1 MTLDMII
8 VLIILCG
15 AIALFMMDKV
25 PVDLTAMIIMAALLL
40 TRIITPEE
48 GISGFSNTAT
58 VTVGAMFV
66 LSAALFKTGALNVVS
81 GFLAKALS
89 KNFWTGMLLLMLIV
103 GVISA
108 FINVTAVVAL
118 FLPVLVGLSKDI
130 NISPSKLL
138 IPLSF
143 SALLGGVGTLIGT
156 STNILVSSIAFKH
169 GMPAFGMFEM
179 TPFGIIVLA
188 IGLIYMLAI
197 GIRLLPNRQSTT
209 ELIKKYE
216 MGDYITEIVLLPNAA
231 SVDKQ
236 IQESPI
242 VNDLDIDIIEIRRGE
257 NYRFFPSPVTILKGN
272 DILKVRCDIDKLKEL
287 QQREGISI
295 RPDKR
300 NADEKELNLSEATLV
315 EAVVTHNS
323 RLRGRTIKGINFRET
338 YGATVLAIKQRG
350 QLMHEK
356 LGRARIRSGDVLLIE
371 VKKDWL
377 MRLRQNQ
384 DFIIVSEETKTEIK
398 KGKLLTA
405 LLIMTGVVGTAAFG
419 IFPIVQSAVI
429 GSVLMILTK
438 CISLDEAYKAIN
450 WKVIFLL
457 AGVLTLGLALEKSG
471 GALFMSSILIHL
483 VGGFGNKALVS
494 AFFLLTLLLT
504 NFMSNNATAAL
515 LAPIAILTAQSLGVN
530 SRPFL
535 MAVTFAASLSF
546 MTPVGYQTN
555 TMVMGPGNY
564 KFMDYL
570 KVGAPLDFILWI
582 LATLLIPIFYPL

>member
-1 MTLDMII
+1 
-8 VLIILCG
+8 
-15 AIALFMMDKV
+15 
-25 PVDLTAMIIMAALLL
+25 
-40 TRIITPEE
+40 
-48 GISGFSNTAT
+48 
-58 VTVGAMFV
+58 
-66 LSAALFKTGALNVVS
+66 
-81 GFLAKALS
+81 
-89 KNFWTGMLLLMLIV
+89 
-103 GVISA
+103 
-108 FINVTAVVAL
+108 
-118 FLPVLVGLSKDI
+118 LSKDI

-143 SALLGGVGTLIGT
+143 SALFGGVGTLIGT
-156 STNILVSSIAFKH
+156 STNILVSSIAYKH
-169 GMPAFGMFEM
+169 GMPSFGMFEM

-188 IGLIYMLAI
+188 VGLIYMLAI

-216 MGDYITEIVLLPNAA
+216 MGDYITEIILLPNAE

-236 IQESPI
+236 IQESSL
-242 VNDLDIDIIEIRRGE
+242 VNDLDIDIIEIRRAD

-287 QQREGISI
+287 QQQEGISI

-300 NADEKELNLSEATLV
+300 LEDKDLNLSEATLV

-356 LGRARIRSGDVLLIE
+356 LGRTRIRSGDVLLIE

-377 MRLRQNQ
+377 LRLKQNQ
-384 DFIIVSEETKTEIK
+384 DFIIVSEAAKSEVK

-405 LLIMTGVVGTAAFG
+405 LLIMTGVVSTAAFG

-429 GSVLMILTK
+429 GSVLMVLTK

-471 GALFMSSILIHL
+471 GASFVSSILVKL
-483 VGGFGNKALVS
+483 VGGLGNTALIS

-530 SRPFL
+530 PRPFL

-564 KFMDYL
+564 KFKDYL
-570 KVGAPLDFILWI
+570 KVGAPLDLILWI
-582 LATLLIPIFYPL
+582 LATLLIPVFYPF